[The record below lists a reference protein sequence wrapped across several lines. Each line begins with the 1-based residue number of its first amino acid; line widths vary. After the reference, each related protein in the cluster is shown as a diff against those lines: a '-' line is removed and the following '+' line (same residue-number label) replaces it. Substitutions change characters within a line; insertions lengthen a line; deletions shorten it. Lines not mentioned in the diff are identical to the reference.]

1 MDTVPRALLP
11 LLAASTEI
19 PLSDRVGL
27 EESFDTF
34 SSLWFDIMRPRT
46 GRDDDGVWLEVP
58 VNGSPAV
65 GSKPGIDS
73 ELLSA
78 TCNENHALC

>member
-1 MDTVPRALLP
+1 MDAVPRALLA

-27 EESFDTF
+27 DESFDTLC
-34 SSLWFDIMRPRT
+34 SQLFDIMRPRM
-46 GRDDDGVWLEVP
+46 GIDDDDTWLEAT

-65 GSKPGIDS
+65 GSKPGIDN

-78 TCNENHALC
+78 TCNKP